1 MKKIKNYS
9 APECDA
15 FELRIEGVICGSEV
29 NGDLIPPGYDDGGNL
44 PF

>member
-1 MKKIKNYS
+1 MRKNKNYS

-44 PF
+44 PL

>member
-1 MKKIKNYS
+1 MKKNKNYS

-15 FELRIEGVICGSEV
+15 FELLICGSEV
-29 NGDLIPPGYDDGGNL
+29 DGDLIPPGYDDGGNL

>member
-1 MKKIKNYS
+1 MKKNKNYS